1 MFYGIKID
9 VTKIDKKRLFKSEK
23 TGNIYLDVIAI
34 ETKNNEYG
42 DTHMLVQ
49 SLSEDERKE
58 GKKGNILGNMRPIEK
73 EGGQKE
79 TAPIA
84 NNDLPF

>member
-79 TAPIA
+79 TAQIA